1 MNMRNYQLS
10 LPGPSEVDPQV
21 VQAMIRP
28 NLPHYGK
35 LWMGIYAGILEKLGK
50 IYRTTGRVFVL
61 PCSGSGAIDSVLCSL
76 GARRGIVL
84 SNGTFGSRLAEIAG
98 HHWSEVKVIE
108 NRIGQ
113 AFRVEQVR
121 SELKSGK
128 YDLLAIVH
136 GETSTGMLNHLEEWA
151 DFCEHT
157 GLLLFVDAVSTLGGV
172 PLDVDKLGIDFCVSA
187 SQKALGGLP
196 GLATI
201 AVGEKGWD
209 HLAQEQEIKSW
220 YLNLRTWD
228 RFCREWGDWH
238 PYPVTLPVHL
248 LFAFD
253 KALELVLAEGM
264 EKRWDRHERV
274 RRELQRQLLSL
285 NIPLLIERESDRLAT
300 TTAATLPEELS
311 SEALQEFLREN
322 YGILIAG
329 GVGPARNRIFRV
341 GHMGYS
347 AQSWMINRVA
357 AGITDYVGRFA
368 SGDRRLKKQ
377 VTALSV

>member
-1 MNMRNYQLS
+1 MRDYQLS
-10 LPGPSEVDPQV
+10 LPGPSDVDPQV

-35 LWMGIYAGILEKLGK
+35 LWMEIYRGIMDKLRK

-84 SNGTFGSRLAEIAG
+84 SNGTFGSRLTEIAG
-98 HHWSEVKVIE
+98 HHLSEVKVIE

-113 AFRVEQVR
+113 AFRVEQVER
-121 SELKSGK
+121 ELKSGK
-128 YDLLAIVH
+128 YDLLAMVH
-136 GETSTGMLNHLEEWA
+136 GETSTGMLNHLEQWA
-151 DFCEHT
+151 DFCAHT

-172 PLDVDKLGIDFCVSA
+172 PLDVDQLGIDFCVSA

-201 AVGEKGWD
+201 AVSERGWD
-209 HLAQEQEIKSW
+209 NLAEEHDIKSW

-228 RFCREWGDWH
+228 RYSSEWGDWH

-248 LFAFD
+248 LFAFN
-253 KALELVLAEGM
+253 KALELALDEGL
-264 EKRWDRHERV
+264 EKGWGRHEKV
-274 RRELQRQLLSL
+274 RRELQTRLLSI
-285 NIPLLIERESDRLAT
+285 NTPILIEEESDRLAT
-300 TTAATLPEELS
+300 TTAATLPEGLS
-311 SEALQEFLREN
+311 SEALQDFLGEN

-329 GVGPARNRIFRV
+329 GVGPMRNRIFRV

-347 AQSWMINRVA
+347 AQSWMVNRVA
-357 AGITDYVGRFA
+357 AGIRDYLETFA
-368 SGDRRLKKQ
+368 AGEMRIKE
-377 VTALSV
+377 